1 MSTATLRCEY
11 VWLDGGETQQLRS
24 KTRVISVNSE
34 EENWNLS
41 LADFPAWSFD
51 GSSTGQAT
59 TENSD
64 CVLRPVFACVD
75 PNRNN
80 GVIVLCDVLN
90 TDLTPHET
98 NYRARLIDA
107 MIQHHQTEPFAGFEQ
122 EYFLYTEGTPFG
134 WATDPEVTPE
144 PQGPYYCAVGDGKVA
159 GRGVSELH
167 LSACIAASLSVQG
180 VNAEVALGQWEY
192 QMGGPNVNAVASC
205 DHLWVSRYLLH
216 RIAESQ
222 GVAVSL
228 DPKPVEGD
236 WNGSGLHTNFS
247 TKSMRVEGGM
257 EHITA
262 ACEALSDPE
271 AVTKAK
277 AAYGEGLERR
287 LTGEHET
294 CSISEFRYGVSDRG
308 ASIRIPWM
316 VDRQGFGYFEDRR
329 PNSNADPYRVVTAL
343 IETVCP
349 VVSVG
354 EEANADEGK

>member
-24 KTRVISVNSE
+24 KTRVISVKSE
-34 EENWNLS
+34 EENWNLN
-41 LADFPAWSFD
+41 LTDFPVWGFD

-59 TENSD
+59 TEDSD

-107 MIQHHQTEPFAGFEQ
+107 MIKHHQTEPFVGFEQ
-122 EYFLYTEGTPFG
+122 EYFLYTEGTPLG

-144 PQGPYYCAVGDGKVA
+144 PQG
-159 GRGVSELH
+159 
-167 LSACIAASLSVQG
+167 
-180 VNAEVALGQWEY
+180 
-192 QMGGPNVNAVASC
+192 
-205 DHLWVSRYLLH
+205 VSRYLLH

-222 GVAVSL
+222 SVAVSL

-257 EHITA
+257 EHIAA
-262 ACEALSDPE
+262 ACEALSDQE
-271 AVTKAK
+271 AVTNAK

-308 ASIRIPWM
+308 ASVRIPWI

-329 PNSNADPYRVVTAL
+329 PNSNADPYRVVTSL

-354 EEANADEGK
+354 EEASADEGK